1 LGRFLKE
8 YSLKTILKASGCGS
22 CYPICTLIVHST
34 TIVFDIRIMHNVK
47 IHTCPI
53 YVIHNCDFIT
63 IEKDKVGILDKKL
76 NS

>member
-8 YSLKTILKASGCGS
+8 YSSKTILKASGCGS
-22 CYPICTLIVHST
+22 YYPICTLIST

-53 YVIHNCDFIT
+53 CVIHNCDFIT